1 MGRSGLSYSTEP
13 VYIENED
20 HSMTL
25 VRWSRSPGV
34 AEVPSHIAGK
44 PVTRIAPLAFAPF
57 HMPEEAFAAGFAA
70 PFSFNMFILMSG
82 AKVTHEVKDEGGP
95 SEVILPETIRHI
107 GEYAFWHCSNLT
119 KIHIPEGVEAL
130 PAGCFGEC
138 VNLVRVS
145 VPGTVKAI
153 GMCDL
158 KALEDGKPE
167 SCIQPAMLRS
177 MPDVGAFYACH
188 GLKKLSFPESVCV
201 LGPHTFNSCGIEK
214 LQVCLKEEAG
224 TDGTDGAQK
233 ADAQKADAN
242 KAAAPFYAIADN
254 AFDHAVSLQWMDRTD
269 RRGVVVY
276 RIGLPAARDK
286 ILLADRK
293 FGRLAHIPKD
303 FFFEEVGYFDSLAQE
318 VFRLDFSARMALAR
332 LRYDEE
338 LQPEYRQWYLRLLI
352 EHFAQAPQFMPANE
366 KFKDAYEALFD
377 ALMKTGSL
385 NASDVSS
392 LIRTAGEEHLS
403 SGLINEMMRVRTE
416 NYSLATGFEDLDI

>member
-1 MGRSGLSYSTEP
+1 
-13 VYIENED
+13 
-20 HSMTL
+20 MTL

-57 HMPEEAFAAGFAA
+57 HMPEEAFEAGFTA

-119 KIHIPEGVEAL
+119 KINIPEGVTAL

-138 VNLVRVS
+138 VNLTRVS
-145 VPGTVKAI
+145 VPGTVRAI

-158 KALEDGKPE
+158 KSLEEGKPE
-167 SCIQPAMLRS
+167 GCIQPAMLRS

-214 LQVCLKEEAG
+214 LQVCLRAPASG
-224 TDGTDGAQK
+224 ADSSSAPADGEPEKDGAEQEL
-233 ADAQKADAN
+233 
-242 KAAAPFYAIADN
+242 PLYAIADN
-254 AFDHAVSLQWMDRTD
+254 AFDHAVFLQWMDRTD

-303 FFFEEVGYFDSLAQE
+303 FFFEKVDYFDRLAQE
-318 VFRLDFSARMALAR
+318 VFRLDFSARMALGR
-332 LRYDEE
+332 LRYDDH
-338 LQPEYRQWYLRLLI
+338 LLPEHRQWYLRLLI

-366 KFKDAYEALFD
+366 KFRDAYEALFD

-385 NASDVSS
+385 TAADVSS
-392 LIRTAGEEHLS
+392 LIRTAGEGHLS

-416 NYSLATGFEDLDI
+416 NYSLATGFEDLEI

>member
-1 MGRSGLSYSTEP
+1 MSYNTEP

-25 VRWSRSPGV
+25 VRWSR
-34 AEVPSHIAGK
+34 AEGIAQVPSHIAGK

-70 PFSFNMFILMSG
+70 PFSFNMFIIMSG
-82 AKVTHEVKDEGGP
+82 AKMTHEVKDEGGP
-95 SEVILPETIRHI
+95 SEVALPETIRHI
-107 GEYAFWHCSNLT
+107 GEYAFWHCRNL
-119 KIHIPEGVEAL
+119 KRINIPEGVEAI

-138 VNLVRVS
+138 VNLIWVS
-145 VPGTVKAI
+145 LPASLKAI

-158 KALEDGKPE
+158 KALEDGRPDD
-167 SCIQPAMLRS
+167 CIQSAMLRS

-188 GLKKLSFPESVCV
+188 GLKKLSLPQSFRI

-214 LQVCLKEEAG
+214 LQLCKE
-224 TDGTDGAQK
+224 K
-233 ADAQKADAN
+233 ADEA
-242 KAAAPFYAIADN
+242 AAAPGTGASEDSSDTAARDTSPYSVADN

-269 RRGVVVY
+269 RRGVVIY

-318 VFRLDFSARMALAR
+318 VFRLDFSARMALGR
-332 LRYDEE
+332 LRYDEK
-338 LQPEYRQWYLRLLI
+338 LLPENRQWYLRLLI
-352 EHFAQAPQFMPANE
+352 DHFAQAPQFMPSNE

-377 ALMKTGSL
+377 ALMKSGGLT
-385 NASDVSS
+385 AADVSS
-392 LIRTAGEEHLS
+392 LIRAAGEEHLS